1 MSYRVI
7 TREEP
12 RSSVS
17 EQYRKVRTSIDFS
30 SLDEQVKVINMT
42 SANPGEGKTV
52 TCINVATVYSQAEKK
67 VLLIDMD
74 LRKPKIHRAFDLS
87 NSGGVS
93 GYIVNKNLKSNVQ
106 EVNPYLDVMVSG
118 EKVPFPSEAL
128 GSNLIK
134 GMMEEIRK
142 EYDIVVIDCPPMT
155 AVTDASIISNFSD
168 GTVFVLA
175 SRSTNRDVAR
185 NSLKQLENHGA
196 NVLGAVLTRVSK
208 QDSAYGMDYYYYYGE

>member
-30 SLDEQVKVINMT
+30 SLDKQLRVINMT

-67 VLLIDMD
+67 VLLVDMD

-87 NSGGVS
+87 NTGGVS
-93 GYIVNKNLKSNVQ
+93 GYIQDKSLKNNIQ
-106 EVNPYLDVMVSG
+106 EVDTYLHVMVSG
-118 EKVPFPSEAL
+118 EKIPFPSEAL

-134 GMMEEIRK
+134 DMMEEIRK
-142 EYDIVVIDCPPMT
+142 EYDIVIIDCPPMT

-168 GTVFVLA
+168 GTVFVLV

-185 NSLKQLENHGA
+185 NSIKLLNNHGA

-208 QDSAYGMDYYYYYGE
+208 RDSAYGMDYYYYYGE

>member
-30 SLDEQVKVINMT
+30 SLDKQLRVINMT

-67 VLLIDMD
+67 VLLVDMD

-87 NSGGVS
+87 NTGGVS
-93 GYIVNKNLKSNVQ
+93 GYIQDKSLKNNIQ
-106 EVNPYLDVMVSG
+106 EVDTYLHVMVSG
-118 EKVPFPSEAL
+118 EKIPFPSEAL
-128 GSNLIK
+128 G
-134 GMMEEIRK
+134 ME
-142 EYDIVVIDCPPMT
+142 
-155 AVTDASIISNFSD
+155 
-168 GTVFVLA
+168 
-175 SRSTNRDVAR
+175 
-185 NSLKQLENHGA
+185 
-196 NVLGAVLTRVSK
+196 
-208 QDSAYGMDYYYYYGE
+208 

>member
-12 RSSVS
+12 RSAVS

-30 SLDEQVKVINMT
+30 SLDKELKVINMT
-42 SANPGEGKTV
+42 SANPSEGKTV
-52 TCINVATVYSQAEKK
+52 TCINVATVYSQMEKK

-74 LRKPKIHRAFDLS
+74 LRKPKIHRAFDIS

-93 GYIVNKNLKSNVQ
+93 GYIMDKNLKNNVQ
-106 EVNPYLDVMVSG
+106 EINPFLHIMVAG

-128 GSNLIK
+128 GSQIVK
-134 GMMEEIRK
+134 DMMDEIRK

-185 NSLKQLENHGA
+185 NSLKLLKDHGA

-208 QDSAYGMDYYYYYGE
+208 RDSAYGMDYYYYYGE

>member
-12 RSSVS
+12 RSAVS

-30 SLDEQVKVINMT
+30 SLDKELKVINMT
-42 SANPGEGKTV
+42 SANPSEGKTV
-52 TCINVATVYSQAEKK
+52 TCINVATVYSQMEKK

-74 LRKPKIHRAFDLS
+74 LRKPKIHRAFDIS

-93 GYIVNKNLKSNVQ
+93 GYIMDKNLKNNVQ
-106 EVNPYLDVMVSG
+106 EINLFLHIMVAG

-128 GSNLIK
+128 GSQIVK
-134 GMMEEIRK
+134 DMMDEIRK

-175 SRSTNRDVAR
+175 SRSTNRDMAR
-185 NSLKQLENHGA
+185 KSLKLLKDHGA

-208 QDSAYGMDYYYYYGE
+208 RDSAYGMDYYYYYGE

>member
-30 SLDEQVKVINMT
+30 SLDKQLRVINMT

-67 VLLIDMD
+67 VLLVDMD

-87 NSGGVS
+87 NTGGVS
-93 GYIVNKNLKSNVQ
+93 GYIQDKSLKNNIQ
-106 EVNPYLDVMVSG
+106 EVDTYLHVMVSG
-118 EKVPFPSEAL
+118 EKIPFPSEAL

-134 GMMEEIRK
+134 DMMEEIRK
-142 EYDIVVIDCPPMT
+142 EYDIVIIDCPPMT
-155 AVTDASIISNFSD
+155 AVTDASIISNFCD

-185 NSLKQLENHGA
+185 NSIKLLNNHGA

-208 QDSAYGMDYYYYYGE
+208 RDSAYGMDYYYYYGE

>member
-12 RSSVS
+12 RSAVS

-30 SLDEQVKVINMT
+30 SLDKQLKVINMT
-42 SANPGEGKTV
+42 SSNPGEGKTV

-74 LRKPKIHRAFDLS
+74 LRKPKVHRAFDIS
-87 NSGGVS
+87 NTGGVS
-93 GYIVNKNLKSNVQ
+93 GYIQDKSLKNNIV
-106 EVNPYLDVMVSG
+106 EINPYLHIMPAG

-128 GSNLIK
+128 GSLIVK
-134 GMMEEIRK
+134 SMIEEIK
-142 EYDIVVIDCPPMT
+142 NEYDIVVIDCPPMT

-175 SRSTNRDVAR
+175 SRNTNRDVAK
-185 NSLKQLENHGA
+185 NSLKQLQHHGA

-208 QDSAYGMDYYYYYGE
+208 RDSAYGMDYYYYYGE

>member
-1 MSYRVI
+1 MSYRII

-30 SLDEQVKVINMT
+30 SLDKKLKVMNLT

-52 TCINVATVYSQAEKK
+52 TCINVATVYSQMEKK

-74 LRKPKIHRAFDLS
+74 LRKPKVHRAFEIS
-87 NSGGVS
+87 NTGGVS
-93 GYIVNKNLKSNVQ
+93 GYIEDKNLKNNIQ
-106 EVNPYLDVMVSG
+106 TINPYLDILVAG

-128 GSNLIK
+128 GSKLIK
-134 GMMEEIRK
+134 DMMEEVRQQ
-142 EYDIVVIDCPPMT
+142 YDTIIIDCPPMT

-185 NSLKQLENHGA
+185 NSLKQLEHHGA

-208 QDSAYGMDYYYYYGE
+208 RDSAYGMDYYYYYGE